1 MKEMDAKNSR
11 ISILERSV
19 QSLTNEKNDL
29 FDQLQLRQAELES
42 SQSHQESLESQ
53 TTELQF
59 QVREAMDR
67 IALLNDELAD
77 ARRDQELKLQG
88 SGPSPE
94 EVTRIIS
101 ASEAKYEAR
110 ISDLRRQLTAAER
123 ERDEGETEW
132 SRKLSAKVREIEAL
146 KGLVSAS
153 TKNREEEEGNI
164 NNLKEEIEKLCEEIR
179 KNQNVISDMRA
190 HANKLAEAE
199 VRYPVRVFWPGLLI
213 DYVQHNSQATIA
225 ETNARLEALQQQI
238 EEGRG
243 REAQLKMNNK
253 V

>member
-1 MKEMDAKNSR
+1 M
-11 ISILERSV
+11 

-42 SQSHQESLESQ
+42 SQSHLESLESQ

-67 IALLNDELAD
+67 VTLLNDELAD

-101 ASEAKYEAR
+101 ASEAKHEAR
-110 ISDLRRQLTAAER
+110 IADLRRQLTAAER
-123 ERDEGETEW
+123 ERDEGEIEW

-146 KGLVSAS
+146 KGYVSAS
-153 TKNREEEEGNI
+153 TKSREEGEENVTA
-164 NNLKEEIEKLCEEIR
+164 LKEEIGRLEEEMK
-179 KNQNVISDMRA
+179 KNQSVIADMRV
-190 HANKLAEAE
+190 HAQKLAEIE
-199 VRYPVRVFWPGLLI
+199 VCRLLLDTPLCSMFFESKIRKHRSVKPTIGWMPI
-213 DYVQHNSQATIA
+213 DNRSRK
-225 ETNARLEALQQQI
+225 ARA
-238 EEGRG
+238 G
-243 REAQLKMNNK
+243 KPS
-253 V
+253 